1 MDIKKLKE
9 AVKFLKDQLGKGLVN
24 TDIWS
29 TADGQSLASHN
40 SKPKAVALFN
50 QLTQQ
55 MANALSQSEED
66 FVELGRYYLI
76 DLVGDHM
83 IIVLYL
89 GDYQWGILFN
99 KNEVQLG
106 LLMNIVIPQVIDIFE
121 EAITG

>member
-1 MDIKKLKE
+1 
-9 AVKFLKDQLGKGLVN
+9 
-24 TDIWS
+24 
-29 TADGQSLASHN
+29 
-40 SKPKAVALFN
+40 
-50 QLTQQ
+50 
-55 MANALSQSEED
+55 
-66 FVELGRYYLI
+66 
-76 DLVGDHM
+76 VGDHM